1 MVSDKVLLVDDNINI
16 LASFRRQLRK
26 QFSVDTA
33 TGSREALK
41 SIIKNGQY
49 SVVVSDF
56 RMPEMDG
63 IKFLAKVKEL
73 APDCTRIIL
82 TGHADLKAAIDAV
95 NEGNIFRFL
104 IKPCPLHILKRAI
117 EEGIEQYQ
125 LITAEREL
133 LEQTLRGTI
142 QILTEIL
149 EIVNPEAFGR
159 ASRIKR
165 YVMNIALQMK
175 VTDVWR
181 FDTAAML
188 SQIGCIILP
197 EETVK
202 KFSQRQVLT
211 AEESEI
217 FKQHPLIASGLLKK
231 IPRMKE
237 VAEIIAYQEK
247 HFDGSGAPADNIKG
261 KEIPLGA
268 RILKVLM
275 DFDALE
281 IEGKTTTE
289 ALSELKRRSGWY
301 DPDVLATAEE
311 VIETQANYKRK
322 SVSISELW
330 ENMILGEDVRTLKGR
345 LLISKGQVVSLPMI
359 QRLKNLSRFAG
370 IIEPLIVYERIIRR
384 RR

>member
-1 MVSDKVLLVDDNINI
+1 MSDKVLLVDDDINI
-16 LASFRRQLRK
+16 LASFKRQLRK
-26 QFSVDTA
+26 QFSVDTVS
-33 TGSREALK
+33 GSKEGLEV
-41 SIIKNGQY
+41 IIKNGHY

-73 APDCTRIIL
+73 APDCVRIML
-82 TGHADLKAAIDAV
+82 TGHADLKAAVDAV

-104 IKPCPLHILKRAI
+104 IKPCPLHILNKALK
-117 EEGIEQYQ
+117 EGIEQYQ

-133 LEQTLRGTI
+133 LEQTLRGSI

-159 ASRIKR
+159 SSRIKR
-165 YVMNIALQMK
+165 YVRNIALHMK
-175 VTDVWR
+175 VTDIWR

-197 EETVK
+197 EETAIK
-202 KFSQRQVLT
+202 ISQRQDLT

-217 FKQHPLIASGLLKK
+217 LKLHPSIASDLLKK

-247 HFDGSGAPADNIKG
+247 HFDGSGTPADTIKG

-268 RILKVLM
+268 RILKVLI

-281 IEGKTTTE
+281 TEGKNKTE
-289 ALSELKRRSGWY
+289 ALSELKKRSGWF
-301 DPDVLATAEE
+301 DPDVLAAAEE
-311 VIETQANYKRK
+311 VIETQAIYESR

-330 ENMILGEDVRTLKGR
+330 ENMILGEDIRTLKGQ

-359 QRLKNLSRFAG
+359 QRLRKLNRFAG
-370 IIEPLIVYERIIRR
+370 IIEPFVVYQRSTKRR
-384 RR
+384 R

>member
-1 MVSDKVLLVDDNINI
+1 MSEKVLLVDDDINI
-16 LASFRRQLRK
+16 LASFKRQLRK

-33 TGSREALK
+33 TGSKEGLEA
-41 SIIKNGQY
+41 IIKNGHY

-73 APDCTRIIL
+73 SPDCVRIML
-82 TGHADLKAAIDAV
+82 TGHADLKAAVDAV

-104 IKPCPLHILKRAI
+104 IKPCPLHILKKALK
-117 EEGIEQYQ
+117 EGIEQYQ

-133 LEQTLRGTI
+133 LGQTLRGSI

-159 ASRIKR
+159 SSRIKR
-165 YVMNIALQMK
+165 YVRNVALHMK
-175 VTDVWR
+175 VTDIWR
-181 FDTAAML
+181 FETAAML

-197 EETVK
+197 EETTIK
-202 KFSQRQVLT
+202 IYQRQELT

-217 FKQHPLIASGLLKK
+217 FKLHPSIASDLLKK

-247 HFDGSGAPADNIKG
+247 HFDGSGTPADTIKG

-268 RILKVLM
+268 RILKVLT
-275 DFDALE
+275 DFDTLE
-281 IEGKTTTE
+281 IEGKNKTE
-289 ALSELKRRSGWY
+289 ALSELKKRSGWY
-301 DPDVLATAEE
+301 DPDVLAAAEE
-311 VIETQANYKRK
+311 VIETQANYESR
-322 SVSISELW
+322 SVSVSELL
-330 ENMILGEDVRTLKGR
+330 ENMILGEDVRTLKGQ
-345 LLISKGQVVSLPMI
+345 LLISKGQVVSRPII
-359 QRLKNLSRFAG
+359 QRLKNLSSFTA
-370 IIEPLIVYERIIRR
+370 IVEPFTVYERRVKR
-384 RR
+384 YR